1 MKGLDVDV
9 NHTTFSEIGHVRL
22 EVGSYKKLRGSGWLD
37 GDVIATFLDIVFN
50 THNPRNDVLH
60 IGPIF
65 YTLLMGAHEKALH
78 MYSDERNY
86 RLTEAVEY
94 ITRSWTRQDFSK
106 DIVIAVHQP
115 GHWILAIIVPS
126 EETIIVLDGMDID
139 RSIVFNV
146 LIRWYADILLLS
158 FKEDCTIQ
166 WQRKAISDFE
176 AAPRQ
181 TDHTSC
187 GVIACMFAYTYI
199 KTGRRIANT
208 LEDWSQ
214 ADVSKLRLFMANVIY
229 TNRNLRINSGIDQPE
244 KEIHEIENFR
254 RLTEIHDLTYL

>member
-1 MKGLDVDV
+1 MRRHCICTPT
-9 NHTTFSEIGHVRL
+9 N
-22 EVGSYKKLRGSGWLD
+22 
-37 GDVIATFLDIVFN
+37 A
-50 THNPRNDVLH
+50 
-60 IGPIF
+60 
-65 YTLLMGAHEKALH
+65 
-78 MYSDERNY
+78 

-106 DIVIAVHQP
+106 DIAN
-115 GHWILAIIVPS
+115 WILAIIVPS
-126 EETIIVLDGMDID
+126 EETIIHVVLDGMDID

-146 LIRWYADILLLS
+146 LIRWYADILS

-176 AAPRQ
+176 APRQ
-181 TDHTSC
+181 T
-187 GVIACMFAYTYI
+187 ACMFAYTYI

-229 TNRNLRINSGIDQPE
+229 KQES
-244 KEIHEIENFR
+244 
-254 RLTEIHDLTYL
+254 